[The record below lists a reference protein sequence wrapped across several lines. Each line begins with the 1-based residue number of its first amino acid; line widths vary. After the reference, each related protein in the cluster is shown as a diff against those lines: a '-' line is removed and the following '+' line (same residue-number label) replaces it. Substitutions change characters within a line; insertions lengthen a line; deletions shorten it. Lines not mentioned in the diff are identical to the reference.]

1 MQDMQQ
7 RMQQLQ
13 SGVAKGQSMS
23 MQMGPDGVRVEVKTR
38 NEKGEEE
45 SKVYEAPDLQ
55 TFKQKYPDVLPEHG
69 LGFGLNFGW
78 PGGRD
83 GLRVWRMYDG
93 NGPFQVT
100 PHAWPTPAQPHDL
113 DDHELDN
120 TDVAPQVLP
129 PAGKRLGVV
138 VKPEIP
144 QQVRDYLGIE
154 GGLMVDQVQDD
165 TLASALK
172 LEAGDI
178 VLEIAG
184 TKIASTAD
192 VQQALGGI
200 EAGKRVDV
208 KIVRRG
214 KELTLHADKP
224 AAPADA
230 APAPLEK
237 RNKGGAIR

>member
-1 MQDMQQ
+1 
-7 RMQQLQ
+7 
-13 SGVAKGQSMS
+13 
-23 MQMGPDGVRVEVKTR
+23 
-38 NEKGEEE
+38 

-69 LGFGLNFGW
+69 LGFGFAW

-83 GLRVWRMYDG
+83 GLRVWRMNDG
-93 NGPFQVT
+93 SGTLRLPSFSWPVT
-100 PHAWPTPAQPHDL
+100 RPHDL
-113 DDHELDN
+113 DDHDLPDTDLDASGA
-120 TDVAPQVLP
+120 APQVLP
-129 PAGKRLGVV
+129 PAGKRLGIVV
-138 VKPEIP
+138 RPEIP

-200 EAGKRVDV
+200 DAGKR
-208 KIVRRG
+208 
-214 KELTLHADKP
+214 
-224 AAPADA
+224 
-230 APAPLEK
+230 
-237 RNKGGAIR
+237 